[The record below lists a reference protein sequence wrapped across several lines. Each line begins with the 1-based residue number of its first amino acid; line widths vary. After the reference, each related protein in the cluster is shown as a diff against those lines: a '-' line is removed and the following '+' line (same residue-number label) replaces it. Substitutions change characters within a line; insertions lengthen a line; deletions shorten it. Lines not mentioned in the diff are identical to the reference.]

1 MAVFRW
7 GEWAEAVMR
16 MIVEVK
22 PGENLLILA
31 DTWTDMDIAEA
42 CLIAGINAQANAQL
56 LVILRMAR
64 GDRREFN
71 PSTAGAI
78 VGADVIV
85 GLCETSFGRRGA
97 TREATKRG
105 TRAAGAVPRGDEEW
119 VLEGILDIDFPHMIK
134 MGEKIRE
141 LWEKTE
147 VCRVTSAL
155 GTDIS
160 FRLKG
165 RPCDPCDGRAIDPG
179 VIDYFPGGTPSIAP
193 IEETIN
199 GTIVV
204 DGFTSAG
211 PVSKPVTARL
221 EKGVVTAI
229 KGGEDADAWHSL
241 LESTGEPKAFHLCH
255 FNVGINPR
263 ARTGIDMNQEE
274 KAVGVVTFG
283 FGHQDASYQ
292 GTVGQDVKMHTDVTL
307 RSATISLDGV
317 VMCENREFNP
327 DLGLG
332 GL

>member
-1 MAVFRW
+1 
-7 GEWAEAVMR
+7 MR

-31 DTWTDMDIAEA
+31 DTWTDMEVAEA

-56 LVILRMAR
+56 LVIPRMAR

-85 GLCETSFGRRGA
+85 GLCETPFGRRA
-97 TREATKRG
+97 APREATKRG
-105 TRAAGAVPRGDEEW
+105 TRAAAAVPRGDEEW
-119 VLEGILDIDFPHMIK
+119 VLEGILEVDFPHMIK

-141 LWEKTE
+141 LWEKTK

-165 RPCDPCDGRAIDPG
+165 RPCDPCDGRAISPG
-179 VIDYFPGGTPSIAP
+179 VVDYFPGGTPSIAP

-211 PVSKPVTARL
+211 PVSEPVTARL

-229 KGGEDADAWHSL
+229 IGGEVASAWRSMM
-241 LESTGEPKAFHLCH
+241 ESTGEPKAFHLCH

-263 ARTGIDMNQEE
+263 AGVGIDMNQEE

-292 GTVGQDVKMHTDVTL
+292 GTIGQDVKMHTDVTL
-307 RSATISLDGV
+307 RSATIYLDGV
-317 VMCENREFNP
+317 VMYENNKFNP